1 MENEIVYVWY
11 DYETDEDL
19 EYTHLENAI
28 KDIRQHQKIIQE
40 DYKQEYKENEDF
52 NIFKKII
59 KIEKIIVDNN

>member
-11 DYETDEDL
+11 DYETSEGL

-28 KDIRQHQKIIQE
+28 EDIRQHQKIIQE

-52 NIFKKII
+52 NIFII